1 MYPEPA
7 SYEEYVPNHWIGV
20 YEDFTNLVPTNQT
33 FWINHK
39 GKKFIFKKIGEFF
52 MNSNDT
58 VTMLN
63 EEFEN
68 DQTGEKVEGITII
81 VDGQFK
87 QVLDIIKAKSDSY
100 ENYTEI
106 IRDALFEGV
115 NSMTMKLRNKE

>member
-1 MYPEPA
+1 
-7 SYEEYVPNHWIGV
+7 
-20 YEDFTNLVPTNQT
+20 
-33 FWINHK
+33 
-39 GKKFIFKKIGEFF
+39 

-63 EEFEN
+63 EEFVN

-81 VDGQFK
+81 IDGQFK
-87 QVLDIIKAKSDSY
+87 QVLDIIQAKSDSY

-106 IRDALFEGV
+106 IRDAVFEGV

>member
-1 MYPEPA
+1 
-7 SYEEYVPNHWIGV
+7 
-20 YEDFTNLVPTNQT
+20 
-33 FWINHK
+33 
-39 GKKFIFKKIGEFF
+39 

-106 IRDALFEGV
+106 IRDALFEDV

>member
-1 MYPEPA
+1 
-7 SYEEYVPNHWIGV
+7 
-20 YEDFTNLVPTNQT
+20 
-33 FWINHK
+33 
-39 GKKFIFKKIGEFF
+39 

-81 VDGQFK
+81 IDGQFK

>member
-1 MYPEPA
+1 
-7 SYEEYVPNHWIGV
+7 
-20 YEDFTNLVPTNQT
+20 
-33 FWINHK
+33 
-39 GKKFIFKKIGEFF
+39 
-52 MNSNDT
+52 MNSKDT

-63 EEFEN
+63 EEFVN

-81 VDGQFK
+81 IDGQFK

-106 IRDALFEGV
+106 IRDAVFEGV

>member
-1 MYPEPA
+1 
-7 SYEEYVPNHWIGV
+7 
-20 YEDFTNLVPTNQT
+20 
-33 FWINHK
+33 
-39 GKKFIFKKIGEFF
+39 

-100 ENYTEI
+100 QNYTEI

>member
-1 MYPEPA
+1 
-7 SYEEYVPNHWIGV
+7 
-20 YEDFTNLVPTNQT
+20 
-33 FWINHK
+33 
-39 GKKFIFKKIGEFF
+39 
-52 MNSNDT
+52 MNSNDM

>member
-1 MYPEPA
+1 
-7 SYEEYVPNHWIGV
+7 
-20 YEDFTNLVPTNQT
+20 
-33 FWINHK
+33 
-39 GKKFIFKKIGEFF
+39 

-81 VDGQFK
+81 IDGQFK

-100 ENYTEI
+100 QNYTEI

-115 NSMTMKLRNKE
+115 NSMTMRLRNKE

>member
-1 MYPEPA
+1 
-7 SYEEYVPNHWIGV
+7 
-20 YEDFTNLVPTNQT
+20 
-33 FWINHK
+33 
-39 GKKFIFKKIGEFF
+39 

-87 QVLDIIKAKSDSY
+87 QVLDMIKAKSDSY
-100 ENYTEI
+100 QNYTEI

>member
-1 MYPEPA
+1 
-7 SYEEYVPNHWIGV
+7 
-20 YEDFTNLVPTNQT
+20 
-33 FWINHK
+33 
-39 GKKFIFKKIGEFF
+39 

>member
-1 MYPEPA
+1 M
-7 SYEEYVPNHWIGV
+7 S
-20 YEDFTNLVPTNQT
+20 
-33 FWINHK
+33 
-39 GKKFIFKKIGEFF
+39 
-52 MNSNDT
+52 SNDT

>member
-1 MYPEPA
+1 
-7 SYEEYVPNHWIGV
+7 
-20 YEDFTNLVPTNQT
+20 
-33 FWINHK
+33 
-39 GKKFIFKKIGEFF
+39 

-63 EEFEN
+63 EEFVN

-81 VDGQFK
+81 IDGQLK

-106 IRDALFEGV
+106 IRDAVFEGV
-115 NSMTMKLRNKE
+115 NSMTMKLRDKE

>member
-1 MYPEPA
+1 M
-7 SYEEYVPNHWIGV
+7 S
-20 YEDFTNLVPTNQT
+20 
-33 FWINHK
+33 
-39 GKKFIFKKIGEFF
+39 
-52 MNSNDT
+52 SNDM

-115 NSMTMKLRNKE
+115 NSMTMKLRSKE

>member
-1 MYPEPA
+1 
-7 SYEEYVPNHWIGV
+7 
-20 YEDFTNLVPTNQT
+20 
-33 FWINHK
+33 
-39 GKKFIFKKIGEFF
+39 

-100 ENYTEI
+100 QNYTEI
-106 IRDALFEGV
+106 IRDALFEGL
-115 NSMTMKLRNKE
+115 NSETMKLRNKE

>member
-1 MYPEPA
+1 
-7 SYEEYVPNHWIGV
+7 
-20 YEDFTNLVPTNQT
+20 
-33 FWINHK
+33 
-39 GKKFIFKKIGEFF
+39 

-87 QVLDIIKAKSDSY
+87 QVLDIIKAKATVTRITLKSY
-100 ENYTEI
+100 GTPF
-106 IRDALFEGV
+106 LKV
-115 NSMTMKLRNKE
+115 

>member
-1 MYPEPA
+1 
-7 SYEEYVPNHWIGV
+7 
-20 YEDFTNLVPTNQT
+20 
-33 FWINHK
+33 
-39 GKKFIFKKIGEFF
+39 

-106 IRDALFEGV
+106 IRDAVFEGV

>member
-1 MYPEPA
+1 
-7 SYEEYVPNHWIGV
+7 
-20 YEDFTNLVPTNQT
+20 
-33 FWINHK
+33 
-39 GKKFIFKKIGEFF
+39 

-81 VDGQFK
+81 IDGQFK

-106 IRDALFEGV
+106 IRDAVFEGV

>member
-1 MYPEPA
+1 M
-7 SYEEYVPNHWIGV
+7 S
-20 YEDFTNLVPTNQT
+20 
-33 FWINHK
+33 
-39 GKKFIFKKIGEFF
+39 
-52 MNSNDT
+52 SNDT

-63 EEFEN
+63 EEFKN

-81 VDGQFK
+81 IDGKFK

>member
-1 MYPEPA
+1 
-7 SYEEYVPNHWIGV
+7 
-20 YEDFTNLVPTNQT
+20 
-33 FWINHK
+33 
-39 GKKFIFKKIGEFF
+39 

-115 NSMTMKLRNKE
+115 NSMTMKLRNKEE

>member
-1 MYPEPA
+1 
-7 SYEEYVPNHWIGV
+7 
-20 YEDFTNLVPTNQT
+20 
-33 FWINHK
+33 
-39 GKKFIFKKIGEFF
+39 

-63 EEFEN
+63 EEFVN
-68 DQTGEKVEGITII
+68 YQTGEKVEGITII
-81 VDGQFK
+81 IDGQFK

-106 IRDALFEGV
+106 IRDAVFEGV

>member
-1 MYPEPA
+1 
-7 SYEEYVPNHWIGV
+7 
-20 YEDFTNLVPTNQT
+20 
-33 FWINHK
+33 
-39 GKKFIFKKIGEFF
+39 

-63 EEFEN
+63 EEFVN

-81 VDGQFK
+81 IDGQFK

-106 IRDALFEGV
+106 IRDAVFEGV
-115 NSMTMKLRNKE
+115 NSMTMKLRDKE

>member
-1 MYPEPA
+1 
-7 SYEEYVPNHWIGV
+7 
-20 YEDFTNLVPTNQT
+20 
-33 FWINHK
+33 
-39 GKKFIFKKIGEFF
+39 

-63 EEFEN
+63 EEFEI
-68 DQTGEKVEGITII
+68 EGITII

-100 ENYTEI
+100 QNYTEI